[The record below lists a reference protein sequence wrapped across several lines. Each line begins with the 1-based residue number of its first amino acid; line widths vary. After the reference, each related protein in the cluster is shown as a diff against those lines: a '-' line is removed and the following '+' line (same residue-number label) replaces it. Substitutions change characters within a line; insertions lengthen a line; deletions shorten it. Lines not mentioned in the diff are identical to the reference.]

1 LRLAASLREL
11 YHHLYRRVF
20 GGEQFPSDDDVAEA
34 SRKYAGM
41 TMNERL
47 YFAGLVDRWDAAFR
61 SRDREA
67 MLRICALVGIAEGP
81 TGRSRIVDT
90 ALANPEKYGF

>member
-1 LRLAASLREL
+1 MSLREL
-11 YHHLYRRVF
+11 YKCLRRRAF
-20 GGEQFPSDDDVAEA
+20 KDEPFPSDDEVAEA
-34 SRKYAGM
+34 SRKYSGM

-47 YFAGLVDRWDAAFR
+47 YFAGLVDRWAAAFR

-67 MLRICALVGIAEGP
+67 MLRICAQAGIAEGP
-81 TGRSRIVDT
+81 TGRSWIVDT